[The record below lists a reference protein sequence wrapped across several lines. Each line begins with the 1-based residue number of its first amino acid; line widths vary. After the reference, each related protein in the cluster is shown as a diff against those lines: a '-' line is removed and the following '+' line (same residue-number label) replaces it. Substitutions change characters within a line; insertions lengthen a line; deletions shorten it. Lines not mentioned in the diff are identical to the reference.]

1 MAGPWLHD
9 CSNGERAHHPDG
21 CLSATCGW
29 LTRLSSDL
37 SHSCLFC
44 IRPHGWHPAIRRST
58 CLKGQWKKWVGYKKL
73 GGNYFWTRKSLYI
86 TNYEGN
92 LYMGQIWSVSICS
105 FMLPLLKQ
113 KPIDAGINSDF
124 IVLSSIKCHLH
135 FLGLMTTMSMMVESA
150 DFSRQ
155 SLRLF
160 HVC

>member
-9 CSNGERAHHPDG
+9 CSNGERAHHTDG

-44 IRPHGWHPAIRRST
+44 FRPHGWHPAIRRST
-58 CLKGQWKKWVGYKKL
+58 CLKGQGKKWAGYKKL
-73 GGNYFWTRKSLYI
+73 GGNYFWTRKSLDV
-86 TNYEGN
+86 TNYEGS

-113 KPIDAGINSDF
+113 KLIDAGINSDF
-124 IVLSSIKCHLH
+124 KLLFWVLLNVICIL
-135 FLGLMTTMSMMVESA
+135 
-150 DFSRQ
+150 
-155 SLRLF
+155 
-160 HVC
+160 